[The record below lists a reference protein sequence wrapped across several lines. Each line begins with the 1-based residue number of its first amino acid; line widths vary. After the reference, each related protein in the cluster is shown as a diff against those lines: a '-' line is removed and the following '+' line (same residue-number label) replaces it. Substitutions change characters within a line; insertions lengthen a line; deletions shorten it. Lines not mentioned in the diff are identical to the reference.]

1 MGTPDLSDWLHFWKL
16 KHGSKGE
23 GFDPA
28 IHLKVRH
35 KQHWTPDRG
44 PGEHCSAQL
53 PSHQQLSRLRESKIS
68 QHYVLLVADKISL
81 ALQ

>member
-1 MGTPDLSDWLHFWKL
+1 MALILKYSMLAVKGTGHEISGHCRWLVGTPDLSDWLHFWKL

-28 IHLKVRH
+28 IHFKVRH

-44 PGEHCSAQL
+44 PGE
-53 PSHQQLSRLRESKIS
+53 PS
-68 QHYVLLVADKISL
+68 
-81 ALQ
+81 